1 MRKSSKKKFIHFVD
15 KVHERISSAFT
26 YARITTSKLQTI
38 IVHASTVLA
47 ASSRFFPP
55 IAWLLDS
62 IHLIIQNFH
71 PKSKI
76 DPRISAAS
84 TFLASITLGVGIFS
98 LYALTFGIYMWFLP
112 YAAII
117 ISAIMAISYLAL
129 AYSHHLNSSSK
140 DFIGLE
146 QKIKGLLENDQ
157 ELKSCKDI
165 LFFHYISQDASLK
178 DITMPLDMDKANSDK
193 NLQGINKTALQ
204 TFFETHIQDI
214 QAFRR
219 SSQDHSRSLNKLLLS
234 AIYLCSLGLAIIAAV
249 AAISTPA
256 ILGFLIT
263 AISIGL
269 LIKKSRL
276 VHDLKYTFY
285 EWSLTISPNTQKIY
299 DKMKKD
305 LLFNTVVIL
314 IISALIILAS
324 FNIVTPIVAVIAIMT
339 IALISGISQLIN
351 KRQEAAQKTEAATST
366 PGLDAVTPNPS
377 EVKTPAAPSKDPKQ
391 KPHEQRT
398 KTPPQT
404 KTEQNTNQP

>member
-1 MRKSSKKKFIHFVD
+1 
-15 KVHERISSAFT
+15 
-26 YARITTSKLQTI
+26 
-38 IVHASTVLA
+38 
-47 ASSRFFPP
+47 
-55 IAWLLDS
+55 
-62 IHLIIQNFH
+62 
-71 PKSKI
+71 
-76 DPRISAAS
+76 
-84 TFLASITLGVGIFS
+84 
-98 LYALTFGIYMWFLP
+98 
-112 YAAII
+112 
-117 ISAIMAISYLAL
+117 
-129 AYSHHLNSSSK
+129 
-140 DFIGLE
+140 
-146 QKIKGLLENDQ
+146 
-157 ELKSCKDI
+157 
-165 LFFHYISQDASLK
+165 
-178 DITMPLDMDKANSDK
+178 
-193 NLQGINKTALQ
+193 
-204 TFFETHIQDI
+204 
-214 QAFRR
+214 
-219 SSQDHSRSLNKLLLS
+219 
-234 AIYLCSLGLAIIAAV
+234 LGLAIIAAV

-276 VHDLKYTFY
+276 VHDLRYTFY

-377 EVKTPAAPSKDPKQ
+377 EVKTPAAPSKNPKQ
-391 KPHEQRT
+391 KPHGQRT